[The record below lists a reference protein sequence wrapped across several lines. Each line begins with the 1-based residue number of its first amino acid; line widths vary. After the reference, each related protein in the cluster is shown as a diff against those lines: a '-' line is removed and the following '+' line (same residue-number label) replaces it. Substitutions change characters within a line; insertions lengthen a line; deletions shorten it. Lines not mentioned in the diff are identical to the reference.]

1 MSRKRVD
8 SPVRGHHMTIGLGH
22 QADVDACHTPSVGMS
37 SQARSLRPH
46 ELAHASVMGALCAAV
61 AIVAVVLPHAGW
73 LGLLGSVPMGLLA
86 YRYRVGV
93 VIAATVAA
101 GVIGFLVVGLSGF
114 SAVAL
119 CAFVGGL
126 AGIVKRHRR
135 GLSTVICAS
144 TSVGAVIG
152 AVMVVALTVLTQL
165 RQLMFHA
172 ITAAVYGVATILVR
186 VPHLQGVARWFAS
199 FVAGALNYWQWF
211 VLGFAVVAMMGAS
224 MIGWWVLSRVLERLG
239 GIPDVH
245 KLDASPDTGPIQPV
259 PVRLDEVRL
268 RYPRTDHD
276 ALRAVSL
283 SVLPA
288 EHVAVTGAN
297 GAGKTTLMLILAGRE
312 PTSGTVERLGAVG
325 LGQLGGTAVVMQHPE
340 SQVLGTRVADDVV
353 WGLPPG
359 KTIDVDRLL
368 NEVGLVGLAERDT
381 GSLSGGELQRLAVA
395 AALAREPALL
405 IADEVTS
412 MVDQQGRDALLA
424 VLSGLSDHH
433 QTALVHITHY
443 NNEAQYA
450 DRTINLSDSLDNTAM
465 VETVPAPTVTVGY
478 DSPAPVLK
486 LAGIGHEYASGTPWA
501 RTALRDVNFVVHEG
515 DGLLIHGGNG
525 SGKSTLAWIMAGLT
539 VPTAGTCLLDKRLAS
554 EQVGAVALQFQAARL
569 QLMRSRV
576 DLEVASAGGFSPD
589 DHARVIAAL
598 ADVGLDAALATR
610 PIDQLSGGQMRR
622 VVLAGLLSRSPRV
635 LILDEPLA
643 GLDAASQR
651 GLVRLLADRR
661 RDTGLTV
668 VVISHDFAGL
678 EELCP
683 RTLHLRDGVLEAT
696 PVAAEVSELPAQ
708 RPSRRPR
715 RPVVLLRPV
724 PGRSVIHDLWAGTKL
739 LVAFGVSVL
748 LTLSP
753 GWVTIGLVAALVAAG
768 VRLARIPRGAL
779 PSLPR
784 WLPAVLLIVGITATL
799 AGGSPRLQVGTVTL
813 GLGGLLEFLRFT
825 ALSAVLL
832 GMGAL
837 VSWTTNVA
845 EIAPAVATL
854 GRRLRRLHIPVDDWS
869 VALALGLRTF
879 PMLID
884 EFRVLYAA
892 RRLRLQSTPRTRG
905 PRLRQLVTD
914 AVDLIV
920 AVITVTLR
928 RADEMGDAITARG
941 GSGQISAA
949 PSRPK
954 KADWLALSIAAAVCG
969 AAVALPLL
977 WGA

>member
-1 MSRKRVD
+1 
-8 SPVRGHHMTIGLGH
+8 
-22 QADVDACHTPSVGMS
+22 
-37 SQARSLRPH
+37 
-46 ELAHASVMGALCAAV
+46 MGALCAAI
-61 AIVAVVLPHAGW
+61 AIIAVVLPHAGG
-73 LGLLGSVPMGLLA
+73 LGLLGAVPIGLLA
-86 YRYRVGV
+86 YRHRLRV
-93 VIAATVAA
+93 VITATVAA

-114 SAVAL
+114 GAVAL
-119 CAFVGGL
+119 CAYVGGL
-126 AGIVKRHRR
+126 AGIVKRRRR
-135 GLSTVICAS
+135 GTPTVIAAS
-144 TSVGAVIG
+144 LGAGVVVGAAVVI
-152 AVMVVALTVLTQL
+152 ALTVLARL
-165 RQLMFHA
+165 RQLVFHA
-172 ITAAVYGVATILVR
+172 ITAAVNGVAAVMAR
-186 VPHLQGVARWFAS
+186 VPHLQAIAQELKRFLAE
-199 FVAGALNYWQWF
+199 ALDYWQWF
-211 VLGFAVVAMMGAS
+211 VLGYAVLAIVGAS
-224 MIGWWVLSRVLERLG
+224 LIGWWALSRVLQRLG

-245 KLDASPDTGPIQPV
+245 KLDAPPSTEPIQPV

-268 RYPRTDHD
+268 RYPQTDHD

-283 SVLPA
+283 EVRPA
-288 EHVAVTGAN
+288 DHVAVTGSN
-297 GAGKTTLMLILAGRE
+297 GSGKTTLMLILAGRE

-325 LGQLGGTAVVMQHPE
+325 LGQLGGTAVIMQHPE

-359 KTIDVDRLL
+359 KTTDVDRLL

-381 GSLSGGELQRLAVA
+381 GGLSGGELQRLAVA

-424 VLSGLSDHH
+424 VLSGLTDRH

-443 NNEAQYA
+443 NNEADYA
-450 DRTINLSDSLDNTAM
+450 DRTINLSGSRDNAAM
-465 VETVPAPTVTVGY
+465 VETAPAPAPTVAAGRQ
-478 DSPAPVLK
+478 SHAPVLE
-486 LAGIGHEYASGTPWA
+486 LAGVGHEYGSGTPWA
-501 RTALRDVNFVVHEG
+501 QTALRGVSFVVHEG

-539 VPTAGTCLLDKRLAS
+539 TPTTGTCLLDERLTA

-569 QLMRSRV
+569 QLLRSRV

-589 DHARVIAAL
+589 DHARVTAAL
-598 ADVGLDAALATR
+598 AVVGLDAALAKR

-622 VVLAGLLSRSPRV
+622 VVLAGLLARSPRV

-661 RDTGLTV
+661 RETGLTV
-668 VVISHDFAGL
+668 VVISHDFTGL

-683 RTLHLRDGVLEAT
+683 RTLHLRDGLLEPASVAVRGNEAT
-696 PVAAEVSELPAQ
+696 PTSLAPHPA
-708 RPSRRPR
+708 RRRP

-724 PGRSVIHDLWAGTKL
+724 PGRSPIHELWAGTKL
-739 LVAFGVSVL
+739 LVVLGISVL
-748 LTLSP
+748 LTLYP
-753 GWVTIGLVAALVAAG
+753 GWVTIGLVAALLLTGAW
-768 VRLARIPRGAL
+768 LAHIPRGVL
-779 PSLPR
+779 PSPPR
-784 WLPAVLLIVGITATL
+784 WLWILLAIVAITATF
-799 AGGSPRLQVGTVTL
+799 AGGSPQVQVGTVSL

-825 ALSAVLL
+825 ALSIVLL

-854 GRRLRRLHIPVDDWS
+854 GRRLRPLRIPVDDWS
-869 VALALGLRTF
+869 VAVALALRTF

-884 EFRVLYAA
+884 EFRVLNAA
-892 RRLRLQSTPRTRG
+892 RRLRPKEIPPTRRA
-905 PRLRQLVTD
+905 RLRQQAADLI
-914 AVDLIV
+914 DLIV
-920 AVITVTLR
+920 AIITVTLR

-954 KADWLALSIAAAVCG
+954 RADWVALSIASAVC
-969 AAVALPLL
+969 AAALAAGLVL
-977 WGA
+977 GG